1 MIGEYLLRLF
11 LLVPMIGGLAW
22 GSLWLWRRVQLGLP
36 LKPAPDRAV
45 RIVDVVTLGTNGK
58 LAVVEF
64 RGREILVGIS
74 RSGITHIADVAD
86 A

>member
-1 MIGEYLLRLF
+1 MIAEYLLRLF
-11 LLVPMIGGLAW
+11 LLVPVIGAMAW

-36 LKPAPDRAV
+36 VKPAADRPV
-45 RIVDVVTLGTNGK
+45 RVVDVVTLGTSGK

-74 RSGITHIADVAD
+74 RNGITQLAD
-86 A
+86 AADA